1 MPLKTLTRVV
11 CLTAVLMMLVATS
24 AAQSPVR
31 IPFKISFQDTDPCT
45 GAPMTVTIQ
54 GITFVRD
61 INGRVV
67 NTSHTL
73 NSTDTG
79 YAGHGT
85 DTLVVNG
92 QNNIFRQI
100 GILTNDATG
109 HQFVARAAFL
119 LDLSTGVVKLQSV
132 DLSCVR

>member
-1 MPLKTLTRVV
+1 MKTLKRVV
-11 CLTAVLMMLVATS
+11 CLTAMLMGLVVTS

-31 IPFKISFQDTDPCT
+31 IPFQFSFQANDPCT

-54 GITFVRD
+54 GISFVRD

-67 NTSHTL
+67 NTSHRL
-73 NSTDTG
+73 ISTDTG

-92 QNNIFRQI
+92 QNNIFRNADV
-100 GILTNDATG
+100 LTNDETG
-109 HQFVARAAFL
+109 HQFVARVVFV
-119 LDLSTGVVKLQSV
+119 LDLKTGLVTLNSV
-132 DLSCVR
+132 NVSCVR